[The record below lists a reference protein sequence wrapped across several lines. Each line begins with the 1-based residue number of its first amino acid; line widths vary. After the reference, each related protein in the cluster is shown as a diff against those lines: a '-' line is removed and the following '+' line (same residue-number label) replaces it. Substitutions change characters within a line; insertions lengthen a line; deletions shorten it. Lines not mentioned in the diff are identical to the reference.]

1 MFGNKDKKQTDS
13 EAINKMISN
22 SLLGEVIK
30 QRRHSNMR
38 TGAFIVVIVS
48 IAIFNWFKSDSLGSN
63 GIKIPRGEDYIS
75 LVRIR
80 GSIQPGAPASPEFM
94 EPSLTK
100 AFLDEK
106 SKGVLLMINS
116 PGGTAV
122 QGKMLYD
129 LITRLKNETGKK
141 VVVFGEDVMTSGAYM
156 ASVAADTIY
165 VTESTLTGSIGVIQ
179 QNYGYK
185 EIAEKI
191 GIESRIIQ
199 SGEFKHRLDPFS
211 DLKPDDIE
219 KMQGVMSIIHQNF
232 IDLIISRRGQQIKAD
247 HNLLF
252 SGDFWTGKEA
262 LEFGLVDGVG
272 EVSSVIDSEFGV
284 KHSLDYTDRKGVING
299 IGDMFTQMAN
309 SYLNELDLQGFINGG
324 TSLPR

>member
-1 MFGNKDKKQTDS
+1 MFSKKNKIPAQA
-13 EAINKMISN
+13 EVEELVSN
-22 SLLGEVIK
+22 ALLIEVVK
-30 QRRHSNMR
+30 QRKHANLR
-38 TGAFIVVIVS
+38 TAAFILL
-48 IAIFNWFKSDSLGSN
+48 IASFSIFNWFKNDLTGSS

-80 GSIQPGAPASPEFM
+80 GSIQPGSPASPEFM
-94 EPSLTK
+94 ESSLTK
-100 AFLDEK
+100 AFFDEK

-141 VVVFGEDVMTSGAYM
+141 VIVFGEDVMTSGAYM

-191 GIESRIIQ
+191 GIESRTIQ

-232 IDLIISRRGQQIKAD
+232 IDLIISRRGQKLKAD

-272 EVSSVIDSEFGV
+272 EISSIIEAEFGV

-309 SYLNELDLQGFINGG
+309 SYLHDFNLMGFINNNP
-324 TSLPR
+324 SIPR

>member
-1 MFGNKDKKQTDS
+1 MFNKKNKIPEQEEV
-13 EAINKMISN
+13 EALVSN
-22 SLLGEVIK
+22 ALLIEVVK
-30 QRRHSNMR
+30 QRKHANLR
-38 TGAFIVVIVS
+38 TAAFILLIASFS
-48 IAIFNWFKSDSLGSN
+48 IFSWFKNDLVGSG

-80 GSIQPGAPASPEFM
+80 GSIQPGSPASPELM

-106 SKGVLLMINS
+106 SKGVLIMINS

-122 QGKMLYD
+122 QGKLLYD
-129 LITRLKNETGKK
+129 LITQLKNETGKK

-156 ASVAADTIY
+156 ASVAADSIY

-185 EIAEKI
+185 GIAEKI

-199 SGEFKHRLDPFS
+199 SGEFKHRLDPFA
-211 DLKPDDIE
+211 DLKPEDIE
-219 KMQGVMSIIHQNF
+219 KMEGVMGIIHQNF
-232 IDLIISRRGQQIKAD
+232 INLILERREKLINAD
-247 HNLLF
+247 HELLF

-262 LEFGLVDGVG
+262 LEFGLVDGLG
-272 EVSSVIDSEFGV
+272 EVATVMESEFGV
-284 KHSLDYTDRKGVING
+284 KHSLDYTDRKRVING
-299 IGDMFTQMAN
+299 LGNMFTQMAS
-309 SYLNELDLQGFINGG
+309 SYLHEFNINNL
-324 TSLPR
+324 SVPN